1 MLTLPH
7 PKDPGHAKG
16 GDRPLH
22 NHPAPMGLKDSADQ
36 HMQTTETSGAGDDL
50 LVLTRA
56 LPSRTQKLLAFVV
69 VPGILAVVFIISRP
83 FAGVQLRAIDAFVPF
98 YVTAIFLNNLI
109 TSVLLFAQFSILRTR
124 ALLVIANGYLFA
136 GLMIIPY
143 TLSFPGVFEP
153 GQSLIGGL
161 QSTPW
166 LYILRH
172 CGFAMFVV
180 AFALLR
186 DFDVNTPYRHI
197 SVRQSIFP
205 SFAATVAVVLAAAFV
220 CIAGDTLLP
229 TIINDRSHFDA
240 TWVYYAGGPIT
251 SLYVL
256 ALILL
261 WFRRHTVLGLW
272 LMVVACVHLAGV
284 PLSFYPP
291 PIRFSVGWYTVVI
304 INLIANS
311 LVLVVLLV
319 EISKLYAR
327 HLLAVRAQHREREA
341 RLVTG
346 DAVSAMI
353 AHEVKQPLSAMITRA
368 ETSLRRLNR
377 SIPDLDKAKEEIKQ
391 IVADGYRAGVVID
404 SIRANFKKDARVR
417 TSVDVNGLIAETMD
431 LVRSDLQKHRILLRS
446 EPRVELPQV
455 AADRSQL
462 QQVLLNLI
470 TNAIDSM
477 AAEDGARILSVTSE
491 FYDNSEIVVSVAD
504 TGSGIN
510 SQDSERVFNPLFTT
524 KSRGMGMGLSICRSI
539 IEAHDG
545 RIWVESNNPKGA
557 VFQFALS
564 PEILNT

>member
-1 MLTLPH
+1 
-7 PKDPGHAKG
+7 
-16 GDRPLH
+16 
-22 NHPAPMGLKDSADQ
+22 
-36 HMQTTETSGAGDDL
+36 MQTTETSGAGDDF
-50 LVLTRA
+50 LVLTLA
-56 LPSRTQKLLAFVV
+56 SPSRAQKLLAFVV

-98 YVTAIFLNNLI
+98 YATAIFLNDLI
-109 TSVLLFAQFSILRTR
+109 TGVLLFAQFSILRTR
-124 ALLVIANGYLFA
+124 SLLVIANGYLFA

-153 GQSLIGGL
+153 GQSLVGGL

-166 LYILRH
+166 LYIFRH

-186 DFDVNTPYRHI
+186 DFDVNTAYGQNNLR
-197 SVRQSIFP
+197 RSIFQ
-205 SFAATVAVVLAAAFV
+205 SFAVTVAVVLAAAFV

-229 TIINDRSHFDA
+229 AIINDRSHFNA
-240 TWVYYAGGPIT
+240 TWIYYAGGPIA
-251 SLYVL
+251 SLYVV

-261 WFRRHTVLGLW
+261 WFRRGTVLGLW
-272 LMVVACVHLAGV
+272 LMVVSYVHLAGV

-291 PIRFSVGWYTVVI
+291 PTRFSVGWYTVVA

-327 HLLAVRAQHREREA
+327 ITLAVRAQHREREA
-341 RLVTG
+341 RLLTG

-368 ETSLRRLNR
+368 ETSLRWLDR
-377 SIPDLDKAKEEIKQ
+377 SIPDLDKVKEAIKQ
-391 IVADGYRAGVVID
+391 IAADGHRAGVVID
-404 SIRANFKKDARVR
+404 SIRADFKKDARVR

-431 LVRSDLQKHRILLRS
+431 LVRGDLQKHRILLRS
-446 EPRVELPQV
+446 EPGVGLPQV

-462 QQVLLNLI
+462 QQVFLNLI

-477 AAEDGARILSVTSE
+477 AAEDGARILSLTTA
-491 FYDNSEIVVSVAD
+491 FRDDEIVVSVAD
-504 TGSGIN
+504 TGGGVN
-510 SQDSERVFNPLFTT
+510 SQDGKQVFNPLFTT
-524 KSRGMGMGLSICRSI
+524 KSGGMGMGLSICRSI

-545 RIWVESNNPKGA
+545 RIWVESNSPKGA

-564 PEILNT
+564 LEILNT

>member
-1 MLTLPH
+1 
-7 PKDPGHAKG
+7 
-16 GDRPLH
+16 
-22 NHPAPMGLKDSADQ
+22 
-36 HMQTTETSGAGDDL
+36 MQTTETSGAEDDL
-50 LVLTRA
+50 SVLTRES
-56 LPSRTQKLLAFVV
+56 PSWTQKLLAFVV

-83 FAGVQLRAIDAFVPF
+83 FAGVQLRTIDAFVPF
-98 YVTAIFLNNLI
+98 YVTAILLNNLI
-109 TSVLLFAQFSILRTR
+109 TGVLLFAQFSILRTR
-124 ALLVIANGYLFA
+124 GLLVIANGYLFA

-186 DFDVNTPYRHI
+186 DFEVKAPSRH
-197 SVRQSIFP
+197 SVRQPIFL
-205 SFAATVAVVLAAAFV
+205 SFAATVVVVLAAAFV
-220 CIAGDTLLP
+220 CIAGDALLP
-229 TIINDRSHFDA
+229 TIITDRSHFDA
-240 TWVYYAGGPIT
+240 TWVYYAGGPIA
-251 SLYVL
+251 SLYIL

-272 LMVVACVHLAGV
+272 LMVVSCVHLAGV

-319 EISKLYAR
+319 GISKLYAR
-327 HLLAVRAQHREREA
+327 VLLAVRAQHREREA

-353 AHEVKQPLSAMITRA
+353 AHEVKQPLTAMITRA

-377 SIPDLDKAKEEIKQ
+377 SAPDLDQVKEEIKQ
-391 IVADGYRAGVVID
+391 IAADGYRAGVVID

-417 TSVDVNGLIAETMD
+417 TTVDVNGLIAETMG
-431 LVRSDLQKHRILLRS
+431 LVRSDLQKHRILIRSS
-446 EPRVELPQV
+446 EPRVELPQQV

-491 FYDNSEIVVSVAD
+491 FHDNGEIVVSVAD
-504 TGSGIN
+504 TGRGIN

-524 KSRGMGMGLSICRSI
+524 KSGGMGMGLSICRSI

-545 RIWVESNNPKGA
+545 RIWVESNSPKGA

-564 PEILNT
+564 LEILNT

>member
-1 MLTLPH
+1 
-7 PKDPGHAKG
+7 
-16 GDRPLH
+16 
-22 NHPAPMGLKDSADQ
+22 
-36 HMQTTETSGAGDDL
+36 
-50 LVLTRA
+50 
-56 LPSRTQKLLAFVV
+56 
-69 VPGILAVVFIISRP
+69 
-83 FAGVQLRAIDAFVPF
+83 
-98 YVTAIFLNNLI
+98 
-109 TSVLLFAQFSILRTR
+109 
-124 ALLVIANGYLFA
+124 
-136 GLMIIPY
+136 
-143 TLSFPGVFEP
+143 
-153 GQSLIGGL
+153 
-161 QSTPW
+161 
-166 LYILRH
+166 
-172 CGFAMFVV
+172 
-180 AFALLR
+180 
-186 DFDVNTPYRHI
+186 
-197 SVRQSIFP
+197 
-205 SFAATVAVVLAAAFV
+205 
-220 CIAGDTLLP
+220 
-229 TIINDRSHFDA
+229 
-240 TWVYYAGGPIT
+240 
-251 SLYVL
+251 
-256 ALILL
+256 
-261 WFRRHTVLGLW
+261 
-272 LMVVACVHLAGV
+272 LAGV

-417 TSVDVNGLIAETMD
+417 TSVDVNGLIVETMD

-455 AADRSQL
+455 AADRGQL

-491 FYDNSEIVVSVAD
+491 FHDNSEIVVSVAD

-545 RIWVESNNPKGA
+545 RIWVESNNPRGA

>member
-1 MLTLPH
+1 LET
-7 PKDPGHAKG
+7 
-16 GDRPLH
+16 
-22 NHPAPMGLKDSADQ
+22 Q
-36 HMQTTETSGAGDDL
+36 HMQTTETSVAGNDL
-50 LVLTRA
+50 LVLTRES
-56 LPSRTQKLLAFVV
+56 PSRTQKLLAFVV

-83 FAGVQLRAIDAFVPF
+83 LAGVQLRTIDAFVPF
-98 YVTAIFLNNLI
+98 YVTAILLNNLI

-186 DFDVNTPYRHI
+186 DFDVSTPYRH

-229 TIINDRSHFDA
+229 TIINDPSHFDA
-240 TWVYYAGGPIT
+240 TWIYYAGGPIA

-272 LMVVACVHLAGV
+272 LMVVSCVHLAGV
-284 PLSFYPP
+284 PLSFFPP

-319 EISKLYAR
+319 GISKLYAR
-327 HLLAVRAQHREREA
+327 VLLAVRAHHRERDA

-368 ETSLRRLNR
+368 ETTLRRLNR

-391 IVADGYRAGVVID
+391 IAADGYRAGVVID

-417 TSVDVNGLIAETMD
+417 TLVDVNGLIAETMD
-431 LVRSDLQKHRILLRS
+431 LVRSDLQKHRILHRS
-446 EPRVELPQV
+446 FEPRVELPQV

-477 AAEDGARILSVTSE
+477 GAEDGARILSVTSE
-491 FYDNSEIVVSVAD
+491 FHDNSEIVVSVAD

-510 SQDSERVFNPLFTT
+510 SQDRERVFNPLFTT
-524 KSRGMGMGLSICRSI
+524 KSSGMGMGLSICRSI

-545 RIWVESNNPKGA
+545 RIWVESNSPKGA

-564 PEILNT
+564 LEIFNTRI